1 MYTILDNYKDE
12 LIIKNSKFIALL
24 YKVNNINE
32 VMKYLKLVKDEYK
45 DATHYCYGY
54 IIDDIKKSSDDG
66 EPSGTAGMPILEV
79 LNKRNLNQIL
89 VIVVR
94 YFGGIKLGAGGLIR
108 AYSKVVLNSLD
119 NINLVSLI
127 NGKNI
132 TIKFNYDMIKQ
143 IDYLLK
149 DEIII
154 TKNFDELI
162 IYNFNTSDNE
172 LINKLENDGK
182 IELIINKNIYIEK
195 KK

>member
-154 TKNFDELI
+154 SKNFDELI